1 MARKKKVVA
10 EEAVVLDS
18 NDEAKQL
25 IDEAPVAEKVLID
38 EKVTPAKEFINET
51 PVVEKEVLVE
61 TPAVEEAPAETINEV
76 GITIENVGHMSI
88 DRSIGIKSDGETLKR
103 TLTYPD
109 GRVRVMYETLSV
121 NRNKS

>member
-25 IDEAPVAEKVLID
+25 IDEAPVAEKV
-38 EKVTPAKEFINET
+38 TPAKEFINEN
-51 PVVEKEVLVE
+51 PAVEKEVLVE

-76 GITIENVGHMSI
+76 GITIENVGHMAI
-88 DRSIGIKSDGETLKR
+88 DRGIGIKSDGETLKR